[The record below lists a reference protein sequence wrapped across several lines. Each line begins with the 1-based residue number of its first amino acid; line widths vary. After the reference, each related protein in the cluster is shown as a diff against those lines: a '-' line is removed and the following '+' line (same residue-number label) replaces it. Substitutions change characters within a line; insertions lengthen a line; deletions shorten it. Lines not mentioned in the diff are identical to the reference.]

1 MDFTAYIYL
10 GISVVALLMFFYF
23 VPVFLWLSALISGV
37 RISLLQLVLMRIR
50 NVPPKTIVDCMIT
63 ATKAGLVSITRNDLE
78 SLYMSGGH
86 VTNVVRAMVSATKAK
101 IPITYEQAAAIDLA
115 GRNVLD
121 AVKQALTLRL

>member
-50 NVPPKTIVDCMIT
+50 NVPPKNNSRLYDN
-63 ATKAGLVSITRNDLE
+63 SNE
-78 SLYMSGGH
+78 SGISEH
-86 VTNVVRAMVSATKAK
+86 NK
-101 IPITYEQAAAIDLA
+101 E
-115 GRNVLD
+115 
-121 AVKQALTLRL
+121 